1 MQFKGLDKH
10 SCNGENLVNLWK
22 PISLLFA
29 LNVVDALVTVVWVQ
43 NGWAEEGNLVMASL
57 LDVGVAPFLAIK
69 LGMGVVACA
78 VLLYGS
84 DNRLAKIGVRL
95 GLAAYSLAIVSHVLT
110 GFAVSGYLS

>member
-1 MQFKGLDKH
+1 MGGR
-10 SCNGENLVNLWK
+10 GELSYGFASGSRT
-22 PISLLFA
+22 SLRF
-29 LNVVDALVTVVWVQ
+29 
-43 NGWAEEGNLVMASL
+43 
-57 LDVGVAPFLAIK
+57 FAIK

-95 GLAAYSLAIVSHVLT
+95 GLAAYSVAIVSHILT

>member
-1 MQFKGLDKH
+1 M
-10 SCNGENLVNLWK
+10 NLWK
-22 PISLLFA
+22 PISLLFG
-29 LNVVDALVTVVWVQ
+29 LNVVDAFVTLLWVQ
-43 NGWAEEGNLVMASL
+43 NGWAEEGNFLMASL
-57 LDVGVAPFLAIK
+57 LDLGVAPFLAIK

-95 GLAAYSLAIVSHVLT
+95 GLAAYSVAIVSHILT